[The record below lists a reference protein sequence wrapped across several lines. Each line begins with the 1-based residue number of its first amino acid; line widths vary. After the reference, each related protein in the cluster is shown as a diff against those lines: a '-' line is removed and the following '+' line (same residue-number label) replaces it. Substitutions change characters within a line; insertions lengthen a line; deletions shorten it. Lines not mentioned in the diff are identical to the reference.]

1 MSEFEDNKSKINYR
15 DIKSSFIKKKIFSF
29 LYEKKKLKMIE
40 YNKEL
45 QKVCLISIEDY
56 KKKKV
61 EYIKH
66 WKKMEKGKNI

>member
-56 KKKKV
+56 KKKV